1 MLKSIKPVA
10 CRSRAP
16 IELSLLGRA
25 LSLLGFFGWRR
36 KRMADI
42 AQLGL

>member
-1 MLKSIKPVA
+1 MLKSIKLAA
-10 CRSRAP
+10 CRSRVP
-16 IELSLLGRA
+16 TELSLLGRA

-42 AQLGL
+42 DQLGL

>member
-10 CRSRAP
+10 CRSHAP
-16 IELSLLGRA
+16 IELLLLGWA